1 MTIKEALEKIRTM
14 VFADMPNDPVAPT
27 EQAPAPNANKD
38 AAFVEYKT
46 KDGVVVSID
55 KLEVGGQV
63 VVNGAPAAD
72 GELILEDG
80 TKLSISGGVISE
92 LEKGEEV
99 APVAEEQPMM
109 KQDQKVMG
117 NKFSE
122 IEQSFASHKTEVEK
136 LKTTID
142 SQAQTIKEMF
152 ALVEKIANTS
162 IEKPIEKTRSF
173 EEMTPLEK
181 FRATKNTF

>member
-27 EQAPAPNANKD
+27 DQAPAPNANKD
-38 AAFVEYKT
+38 AAFVDYKT

-63 VVNGAPAAD
+63 VANGVPAAD
-72 GELILEDG
+72 GELVLEDG

-92 LEKGEEV
+92 LEIGEEV

-109 KQDQKVMG
+109 KQDQKILG

-122 IEQSFASHKTEVEK
+122 IEQSFQSHKEDVSK
-136 LKTTID
+136 IKTTID
-142 SQAQTIKEMF
+142 SQAETIKQMF
-152 ALVEKIANTS
+152 SLLEKIANTS
-162 IEKPIEKTRSF
+162 IEKPIEKTKSF
-173 EEMTPLEK
+173 DEMTPLEK
-181 FRATKNTF
+181 FRATKNSF